1 MTYEM
6 LIGARPFSGETIEE
20 IVDNIANF
28 KIEWPEVGYG
38 EGMISPESKD
48 LISQLLN
55 IDFANRL
62 GANGAQ
68 EIKEHPFF
76 SGIDWSNLKNSRPP
90 MIPRSSKSQLR
101 EMKEDKALRAEV
113 AELVG
118 SSARL
123 NKKLN
128 LERFVRFD
136 LLGCETIEQAEKVYE

>member
-6 LIGARPFSGETIEE
+6 LIGARPFSGESIEE
-20 IVDNIANF
+20 IIDNITNF

-55 IDFANRL
+55 IDFVNRL

-68 EIKEHPFF
+68 EIKDHPFF
-76 SGIDWSNLKNSRPP
+76 SGIDWKNLKKSRPP
-90 MIPRSSKSQLR
+90 VIPNIKMGQLR
-101 EMKEDKALRAEV
+101 EMKEDKALKTEV
-113 AELVG
+113 SNLVG
-118 SSARL
+118 SSKKI

-128 LERFVRFD
+128 L
-136 LLGCETIEQAEKVYE
+136 

>member
-1 MTYEM
+1 M

-20 IVDNIANF
+20 IIDNITNF

-55 IDFANRL
+55 IDFVNRL

-68 EIKEHPFF
+68 EIKDHSFF
-76 SGIDWSNLKNSRPP
+76 SGIDWKNLKKSKPP
-90 MIPRSSKSQLR
+90 SIPRVNMSQLR
-101 EMKEDKALRAEV
+101 EMKEDKALKAEV
-113 AELVG
+113 SELMG
-118 SSARL
+118 SAAKL

-128 LERFVRFD
+128 L
-136 LLGCETIEQAEKVYE
+136 